1 MMNEDA
7 WKYESFIRRAF
18 GISLNCK
25 VIDKSED
32 PASLANANYF
42 HIAEEISLVKAGVA
56 YAMSIYVFHARN
68 YKNLSNSED
77 NKMKEYINSIQN
89 ATSHK
94 EILELIRSFDE
105 EVVNAY
111 NLNNI

>member
-1 MMNEDA
+1 MIKDA
-7 WKYESFIRRAF
+7 AWDYELFIRRAF
-18 GISLNCK
+18 GISMDRKL
-25 VIDKSED
+25 IDKSED
-32 PASLANANYF
+32 PASLANADYF
-42 HIAEEISLVKAGVA
+42 KIADEISLVKAGIA

-68 YKNLSNSED
+68 YKNLSNSEH
-77 NKMKEYINSIQN
+77 NKMMEYINSVQN

-94 EILELIRSFDE
+94 QILELIQSFDE

>member
-1 MMNEDA
+1 MMEDA
-7 WKYESFIRRAF
+7 AWDYERFIRRAF
-18 GISLNCK
+18 GISMNRKL
-25 VIDKSED
+25 IDKSKD
-32 PASLANANYF
+32 PASLADAAYF
-42 HIAEEISLVKAGVA
+42 NIADEISLVKAGVA

-68 YKNLSNSED
+68 YKNLSSSED
-77 NKMKEYINSIQN
+77 NKMMEYINSVQN

-94 EILELIRSFDE
+94 EILELIQSFDE

>member
-1 MMNEDA
+1 MMNDTGME
-7 WKYESFIRRAF
+7 YESFIRRAF
-18 GISLNCK
+18 GISLNGK
-25 VIDKSED
+25 IIDKWED

-42 HIAEEISLVKAGVA
+42 HSAEEISLVKAGVA

-68 YKNLSNSED
+68 YKNLSSSEE